1 MLLSKVVFILS
12 LAAMMA
18 TEEHGVFF
26 KIEEN
31 AFLFQENSI
40 WNGKA
45 DSLISC
51 SRMCARRAD
60 CKSANFISSQGTC
73 WLLSE
78 EQTKHAEK
86 LLKRDGSFSLEK
98 VWYQYLS
105 LLPGFFY
112 AEKEKGR

>member
-1 MLLSKVVFILS
+1 MWLSKVVFILS
-12 LAAMMA
+12 LAAMME

-31 AFLFQENSI
+31 AFLFHVNSK

-45 DSLISC
+45 DSLLSC

-60 CKSANFISSQGTC
+60 CKSANFIESQGAC
-73 WLLSE
+73 SLLSE
-78 EQTKHAEK
+78 EQTKQAER
-86 LLKRDGSFSLEK
+86 LLKREGSFFLEK

-105 LLPGFFY
+105 L
-112 AEKEKGR
+112 